1 MCVFTT
7 PVRRS
12 RVPKAAYTT
21 LWSEILLQIN
31 LMVVDGFAAAKKCSN
46 EGRALMQLDYRQ
58 LVMKLE
64 KLTSIK

>member
-1 MCVFTT
+1 
-7 PVRRS
+7 
-12 RVPKAAYTT
+12 
-21 LWSEILLQIN
+21 
-31 LMVVDGFAAAKKCSN
+31 MVVDGFAAAKKCSN